1 MSKLFKFMGWAMIA
15 VTALQ
20 FFPQP
25 TDSFNPVLS
34 ATMSGVL
41 ALASFLVAK
50 AVREE

>member
-1 MSKLFKFMGWAMIA
+1 MGWAMIV